1 MPTTCPECH
10 HLCEDDA
17 RHCSAC
23 GARLEPLLLPEVSEV
38 EHTLPAPAGG
48 AIWFDELEA
57 DLADAPP
64 VHLTLRAL
72 DTVAPAPPPL
82 PTEPADLP
90 DLPELPRA
98 DAPAAV
104 DVPEGVAV
112 VCDPLA
118 PRESLDAP
126 PVYEEIVLPVRG
138 PTPEQLLEQQ
148 RAERRAAVRRSRLR
162 ALADGVAGRVPEV
175 LVVDA
180 DDGHRAQLVTLLLA
194 FGFGVHSA
202 ATPEKALALLE
213 DNAFVAVFADV
224 DLDGPEA
231 GAGIDMCRRVKEL
244 AEPAPALLVYV
255 AKTPDP
261 IGRIRAQ
268 LAGCDDMI
276 VKPVVRGNVAGVLDM
291 HAIALPGD
299 ARRA

>member
-1 MPTTCPECH
+1 MPTPCPECH

-23 GARLEPLLLPEVSEV
+23 GARLEPLQLPEVTEIAGA
-38 EHTLPAPAGG
+38 PAAPAAAGG
-48 AIWFDELEA
+48 AIWFD
-57 DLADAPP
+57 DLADDAEDAPP

-72 DTVAPAPPPL
+72 DAVAPAPAPSPATL
-82 PTEPADLP
+82 LDPPADGLP
-90 DLPELPRA
+90 PVIDM
-98 DAPAAV
+98 
-104 DVPEGVAV
+104 PEGVAV

-118 PRESLDAP
+118 PREDLGAP
-126 PVYEEIVLPVRG
+126 PVYEEIVLPTRG
-138 PTPEQLLEQQ
+138 PTPEQLLEQE
-148 RAERRAAVRRSRLR
+148 RAERRAAVRRARLS
-162 ALADGVAGRVPEV
+162 ALAEGVAGRVPEV
-175 LVVDA
+175 LVVDQ

-213 DNAFVAVFADV
+213 DNVFVAVFADV
-224 DLDGPEA
+224 DLDGAEA

-244 AEPAPALLVYV
+244 ADAAPTLLVYV
-255 AKTPDP
+255 AKSPDP
-261 IGRIRAQ
+261 IVRIRAQ

-291 HAIALPGD
+291 HAIALPAD
-299 ARRA
+299 ARRT